1 MMEFKNAEEKINFL
15 AQYLPAIK
23 EVKDQKTAA
32 AVVDVWLKA
41 LEMSPWDSIDQA
53 KFKEGMDRITLIS
66 HVNSAV
72 ECALAIKYSLQG
84 TTQGRYLTGGVPPV
98 RFSM

>member
-53 KFKEGMDRITLIS
+53 NVVL
-66 HVNSAV
+66 
-72 ECALAIKYSLQG
+72 
-84 TTQGRYLTGGVPPV
+84 
-98 RFSM
+98 

>member
-41 LEMSPWDSIDQA
+41 LEMSPL
-53 KFKEGMDRITLIS
+53 GLPLIRQ
-66 HVNSAV
+66 NSKR
-72 ECALAIKYSLQG
+72 EWIGLH
-84 TTQGRYLTGGVPPV
+84 
-98 RFSM
+98 